1 MTFSP
6 RSIRYRLLLLIGS
19 TVLGV
24 VAIHDIAAYLEVR
37 RSSLTLAT
45 ERLDGVASRFGDML
59 RSQARGVRQQ
69 VGVRARDP
77 VFTALVSTPNNP
89 AVRDSARAV
98 LGRYTTAN
106 VDGYQVWGSDGRV
119 LITVGAPVVGDTGYI
134 RALMATLSERD
145 SVAIGGM
152 HRVRDSLYY
161 AVVGRT
167 RDVAGTH
174 GFLVEW
180 RRAAVD
186 AATRRQILDLI
197 GTDAAIYFGNAA
209 GPEWSDFATVVA
221 PPPAPI
227 TKNGL
232 VSFEREGLGRQL
244 GSAQLI
250 DGTPWTLLVEFP
262 EARIYAPVRS
272 MLERVIAITLLLLAA
287 GLAAAWLF
295 GTRLTK
301 PIAQLAD
308 AADAVSAGDYSRR
321 VDESSGDEVGRLAQA
336 FNHMAGSIS
345 TAHRALRER
354 SDELAHRAEQLA
366 DQATQLEESNEEL
379 LQSVEETLKAR
390 DELAAVS
397 AELDASLAG
406 APVGFALHDSN
417 GRYRRVNASLAT
429 LNGIPADAHLGRVPS
444 EVLPGIGGQLEAH
457 VKTAIESG
465 KGVLNVELTGK
476 SGKAGRDQHWL
487 VSVYPIR
494 TAVGQRIGVGSVVT
508 DLTAYKHLE
517 QQLLQSQK
525 MEAVG
530 RLAGGV
536 AHDFNNIL
544 TAISGFGQFV
554 LSDLDDGNEEN
565 ARRDVDQVLAA
576 AQRAGALTR
585 QLLAFSRQQVLQPR
599 VLDLNAVVAGLGPML
614 GRLIGTNI
622 RLRTTAAVGLGAV
635 KADPH
640 QMEQVLVNLVV
651 NARDAM
657 PNGGSI
663 TIETADAEL
672 DAEYSAAH
680 EGVLPGPYVMLAV
693 SDSGIGMDAITQS
706 QIFEPF
712 FTTKGREGTGLGLS
726 TVYGIVKQSGGSIE
740 VYSELGKGTSFKIYL
755 PRSAERVERDTPVRV
770 TAIVP
775 NGRATVLL
783 VDDDQPVS
791 AAAQRALERAGYKVL
806 AAANGKEALEVASR
820 HSGTIDLLIT
830 DLVMPE
836 IGGRQLARQLVALR
850 PALVVL
856 FTSGYT
862 AEAMNQQAVL
872 EDGDSFLGKPFTPDG
887 LLRRVHEVL
896 NPGSAS

>member
-6 RSIRYRLLLLIGS
+6 RSIRYRLLLLIAS
-19 TVLGV
+19 TVLAV

-59 RSQARGVRQQ
+59 RGQARGVRQQ
-69 VGVRARDP
+69 VGVRAHDP
-77 VFTALVSTPNNP
+77 AFTALVSAPTDQ
-89 AVRDSARAV
+89 ALRDSARAV

-106 VDGYQVWGSDGRV
+106 VDGYQLWGSDGRV
-119 LITVGAPVVGDTGYI
+119 LITVGSPVIGDTSYV
-134 RALMATLSERD
+134 RALMAGLSGPD
-145 SVAIGGM
+145 SVTVGGM
-152 HRVRDSLYY
+152 HRVRDSLHY

-167 RDVAGTH
+167 RDSAGAH
-174 GFLVEW
+174 GYLVEW

-186 AATRRQILDLI
+186 AATRKQILDLI
-197 GTDAAIYFGNAA
+197 GTDAAIYFGNT
-209 GPEWSDFATVVA
+209 GGSEWSDFAQIVA
-221 PPPAPI
+221 PPPVPLSK
-227 TKNGL
+227 TGL
-232 VSFEREGLGRQL
+232 VSYDRDGVRQL
-244 GSAQLI
+244 ASAQMI

-262 EARIYAPVRS
+262 EARVYANVRS
-272 MLERVIAITLLLLAA
+272 MLQRVLIITLLLLTV
-287 GLAAAWLF
+287 GLGAAWLF
-295 GTRLTK
+295 GARLTK
-301 PIAQLAD
+301 PLTELAD
-308 AADAVSAGDYSRR
+308 AADAMSAGDYSRR
-321 VDESSGDEVGRLAQA
+321 VDERGSDEVGRVAQA
-336 FNHMAGSIS
+336 FNHMGESI
-345 TAHRALRER
+345 AIANRVLRER
-354 SDELAHRAEQLA
+354 SEELAHRAEQLA
-366 DQATQLEESNEEL
+366 DQATMLEESNEEL
-379 LQSVEETLKAR
+379 LHSVEETLKAR
-390 DELAAVS
+390 DELAAVT

-406 APVGFALHDSN
+406 APVGLALHDSK

-429 LNGIPADAHLGRVPS
+429 LNGIAADDHLGRLPS
-444 EVLPGIGGQLEAH
+444 EVLPGIGSQIEEH
-457 VKTAIESG
+457 VNTAIESG
-465 KGVLNVELTGK
+465 TGVLNVELTGK
-476 SGKAGRDQHWL
+476 AGKAGRDQHWL
-487 VSVYPIR
+487 LSVYPIR
-494 TAVGQRIGVGSVVT
+494 TVVGERIGVGSVVT

-517 QQLLQSQK
+517 QQLLQAQK

-554 LSDLDDGNEEN
+554 LSDLDEGNEEN

-576 AQRAGALTR
+576 AERAAALTR

-599 VLDLNAVVAGLGPML
+599 ILDLNAVVTGLGPML

-672 DAEYSAAH
+672 DAEYAEAH
-680 EGVLPGPYVMLAV
+680 EGVKPGSYVMLAV
-693 SDSGIGMDAITQS
+693 TDSGLGMDAATQA

-740 VYSELGKGTSFKIYL
+740 VYSEVGKGTSFKIYL
-755 PRSAERVERDTPVRV
+755 PRCAERAERETPVRMA
-770 TAIVP
+770 AIVP

-791 AAAQRALERAGYKVL
+791 AAAQRTLERAGYMVL
-806 AAANGKEALEVASR
+806 SAANGREALALASR
-820 HSGTIDLLIT
+820 HTGTIDLLIT

-836 IGGRQLARQLVALR
+836 IGGRQLARQLSRLR
-850 PALVVL
+850 PSLVVL
-856 FTSGYT
+856 YTSGYT

-872 EDGDSFLGKPFTPDG
+872 EEGDSFLGKPFTPDG

-896 NPGSAS
+896 QPVS

>member
-1 MTFSP
+1 MTFST
-6 RSIRYRLLLLIGS
+6 RSIRYRLLLLIAS
-19 TVLGV
+19 TVLAV

-59 RSQARGVRQQ
+59 RGQARGIRQQ
-69 VGVRARDP
+69 LIARAHDP
-77 VFTALVSTPNNP
+77 AFAALVGNPNNQ
-89 AVRDSARAV
+89 AFRESARTI
-98 LGRYTTAN
+98 LRRYTTAN
-106 VDGYQVWGSDGRV
+106 VDGYQLWGRDGRV
-119 LITVGAPVVGDTGYI
+119 LLTVGAPAVGDTAYV
-134 RALMATLSERD
+134 RALMATVSQGD
-145 SVAIGGM
+145 SATVGGM

-167 RDVAGTH
+167 RDSAGTH
-174 GFLVEW
+174 GYLVEW

-186 AATRRQILDLI
+186 PGTRKQLLDLI
-197 GTDAAIYFGNAA
+197 GPEAAIYFGNSGGA
-209 GPEWSDFATVVA
+209 EWSDFAQIVA
-221 PPPAPI
+221 PPPVSL
-227 TKNGL
+227 TQTGL
-232 VSFEREGLGRQL
+232 VSYKREGVGQL
-244 GSAQLI
+244 ASAQMI

-262 EARIYAPVRS
+262 EAQIYSAVRS
-272 MLERVIAITLLLLAA
+272 MLQRVLIITLVLLTL
-287 GLAAAWLF
+287 GLIAAWLF
-295 GTRLTK
+295 GTRLTR
-301 PIAQLAD
+301 PLAQLAD
-308 AADAVSAGDYSRR
+308 AADAMSAGDYSRR
-321 VDESSGDEVGRLAQA
+321 VDASSRDEVGRLAQA
-336 FNHMAGSIS
+336 FNQMGTSI
-345 TAHRALRER
+345 AAAQRALRER
-354 SDELAHRAEQLA
+354 SEELAHRAEQLA
-366 DQATQLEESNEEL
+366 DQATMLEESNEEL
-379 LQSVEETLKAR
+379 LHSVEETLKAR
-390 DELAAVS
+390 DELAAVT
-397 AELDASLAG
+397 AELDASLNG
-406 APVGFALHDSN
+406 APVGFALHDSS

-429 LNGIPADAHLGRVPS
+429 LNGIAADDHLGRLPS
-444 EVLPGIGGQLEAH
+444 DILPDIGSQLETH
-457 VKTAIESG
+457 LNSVIESG
-465 KGVLNVELTGK
+465 TGVLNVELTGK
-476 SGKAGRDQHWL
+476 GGKAGRDQYWL
-487 VSVYPIR
+487 VSVYPIV
-494 TAVGQRIGVGSVVT
+494 TAVGARVGVGSVVT

-565 ARRDVDQVLAA
+565 ARQDVDQVLAA
-576 AQRAGALTR
+576 AQRAAALTR

-599 VLDLNAVVAGLGPML
+599 ILDLNAVVTGLGPML
-614 GRLIGTNI
+614 GRLIGTDI

-663 TIETADAEL
+663 TIETSDAEL
-672 DAEYSAAH
+672 DAAYAEAH
-680 EGVLPGPYVMLAV
+680 EGVKPGPYVMLAV
-693 SDSGIGMDAITQS
+693 TDSGIGMDAATQS

-755 PRSAERVERDTPVRV
+755 PRCAERAERETPVRV
-770 TAIVP
+770 AAIMP

-791 AAAQRALERAGYKVL
+791 AAAQRTLERAGYMVL
-806 AAANGKEALEVASR
+806 AAANGKEALELASG

-836 IGGRQLARQLVALR
+836 IGGRQLARQLSAMR
-850 PALVVL
+850 PGMVVL
-856 FTSGYT
+856 YTSGYT

-872 EDGDSFLGKPFTPDG
+872 EDGDTFLGKPFTPDG

-896 NPGSAS
+896 QPAS